1 MLSFNLT
8 SIVNLV
14 GFIFFMLLM
23 YKLLY
28 KPYFEITDKRKQEV
42 EKNLSEAEKLRLEA
56 QNKKN
61 ELDKQLQEIEE
72 KRTQIILKAE
82 EQAKLIL
89 KSAQEEAENQRKY
102 IIDKA
107 EKESEEIRTKALKE
121 LQSQI
126 VAMALSI
133 SSMILKEQVDKQKN
147 EEIIKRALRSL
158 QGKGE
163 SQ

>member
-61 ELDKQLQEIEE
+61 ELDKQLREIEE
-72 KRTQIILKAE
+72 ERTQIILKAE

-89 KSAQEEAENQRKY
+89 KSAQEDAEKQRKY

>member
-1 MLSFNLT
+1 
-8 SIVNLV
+8 
-14 GFIFFMLLM
+14 M

-42 EKNLSEAEKLRLEA
+42 EKNLNEAEKLRLET

-61 ELDKQLQEIEE
+61 ELDKQLREIEE
-72 KRTQIILKAE
+72 TRTQIILKAE

-107 EKESEEIRTKALKE
+107 EKESEDIKTKALKE

-147 EEIIKRALRSL
+147 EEIIKRALRNL

>member
-61 ELDKQLQEIEE
+61 ELDKQLREIEE
-72 KRTQIILKAE
+72 ERTQIILKAE

-89 KSAQEEAENQRKY
+89 KSVQEEAENQRKY

>member
-61 ELDKQLQEIEE
+61 ELDKQLREIEE
-72 KRTQIILKAE
+72 ERTQIILKAE

>member
-14 GFIFFMLLM
+14 GLYFHVINM

-61 ELDKQLQEIEE
+61 KLDKQH
-72 KRTQIILKAE
+72 KRSKKKVQIILKAE
-82 EQAKLIL
+82 EQLVNL
-89 KSAQEEAENQRKY
+89 KVLKKMLKNKEN
-102 IIDKA
+102 
-107 EKESEEIRTKALKE
+107 T
-121 LQSQI
+121 
-126 VAMALSI
+126 
-133 SSMILKEQVDKQKN
+133 
-147 EEIIKRALRSL
+147 
-158 QGKGE
+158 
-163 SQ
+163 

>member
-61 ELDKQLQEIEE
+61 KLDKQLQEIEE
-72 KRTQIILKAE
+72 KRSEIILKAE

-89 KSAQEEAENQRKY
+89 KSVQEEAENQRKY